1 MEGVVG
7 LNPLSRPRGPGP
19 PTRPP
24 TGPPAEDEEEAPAA
38 DGFVQGLGPKEG
50 RRCCWLAGCPLFL
63 TVDSELPVWEWR

>member
-7 LNPLSRPRGPGP
+7 LNPFSRPMVPGP

-24 TGPPAEDEEEAPAA
+24 ARLPAEDEDAPAV
-38 DGFVQGLGPKEG
+38 DGLVQGLGPKEG

-63 TVDSELPVWEWR
+63 TADSELVAWEWR